1 MRSKA
6 CQERCSRERGEFFS
20 GDGWS
25 GGHERQDF
33 DFVGGADAAV
43 VEIGER
49 ELRAGL
55 VGRILDVGFPVGFRG
70 GEVEL
75 LFVFQRAQ
83 GIQFGVA
90 RLSLDQVS
98 QRGAS
103 LARRTAESDCAV
115 G

>member
-6 CQERCSRERGEFFS
+6 CQERCSAGASEFLR

-25 GGHERQDF
+25 GGHERQAF
-33 DFVGGADAAV
+33 DFVGWADAVV
-43 VEIGER
+43 VEIGQG
-49 ELRAGL
+49 ELGRDL
-55 VGRILDVGFPVGFRG
+55 VRRILDVSSPVGFRG
-70 GEVEL
+70 GKVEL
-75 LFVFQRAQ
+75 LLVFEGAQ
-83 GIQFGVA
+83 GIEVGVA

-103 LARRTAESDCAV
+103 LAWRSAESDCAV

>member
-6 CQERCSRERGEFFS
+6 CQERCSPRGSELFS

-33 DFVGGADAAV
+33 DFVGGADAVV

-55 VGRILDVGFPVGFRG
+55 VGRILDVGLPVGFRG

-75 LFVFQRAQ
+75 LFVFEGAQ
-83 GIQFGVA
+83 GIEVGVA

-103 LARRTAESDCAV
+103 LAWRSAESDCAV